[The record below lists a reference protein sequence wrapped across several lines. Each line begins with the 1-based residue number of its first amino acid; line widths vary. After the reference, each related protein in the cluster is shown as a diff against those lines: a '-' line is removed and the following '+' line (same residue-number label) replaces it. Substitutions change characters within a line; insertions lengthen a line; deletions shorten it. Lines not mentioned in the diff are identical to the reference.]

1 MGPLLDNNILIL
13 ILIVL
18 KPNNIFMLDIAPPLS
33 GSFLKLVPT
42 FQSHPT
48 PLFLPLFSIKLSTA
62 YFITPRSGFTTTYNT
77 VGLKIIKIYLFL
89 CWDYWRYTFRFQ
101 IEVGSII
108 KSYTFRR
115 HLYEFIV
122 TVTHFYDKSTNCM
135 KKTVSLTSYMY
146 MSDDFLYSVLM

>member
-1 MGPLLDNNILIL
+1 MTLPLVGPLLDNNILIL

-33 GSFLKLVPT
+33 GSFLKLVAT

-48 PLFLPLFSIKLSTA
+48 PLFLPLFSIKLSTE

-108 KSYTFRR
+108 KSY
-115 HLYEFIV
+115 V
-122 TVTHFYDKSTNCM
+122 
-135 KKTVSLTSYMY
+135 
-146 MSDDFLYSVLM
+146 